1 MPIPVLLST
10 IEMQVIP
17 DESPDT
23 SYLEQE
29 GFEDRLTEYRA
40 RSFGFVGVR
49 ASVEI
54 SIPHGRCSI
63 VQRITS
69 PGLWGIEDDSGT
81 EYLES
86 VFNEEVEILKS
97 MLEELNCRVDNVED

>member
-1 MPIPVLLST
+1 MPIPVLLAD
-10 IEMQVIP
+10 IEMQVVP

-29 GFEDRLTEYRA
+29 GFEERLAAYRNGD
-40 RSFGFVGVR
+40 FGFIGVR

-54 SIPHGRCSI
+54 RVPHGRSSI
-63 VQRITS
+63 MQRIVS

-81 EYLES
+81 DYLES
-86 VFNEEVEILKS
+86 VFQEEVGILKS